1 MPPHPQFRIAYPD
14 RVVYPATQFTR
25 QQVLDYY
32 LAAAPHL
39 LPHLANRPVT
49 LKRYPDVAAGPHYYE
64 KDAPAFTPAWVK
76 TFGVWRRSGESQICY
91 IVMPDTRTLAWV
103 VSIGTLEIHPF
114 LCRAP
119 QVERPTM
126 IVFDLDPGQGSDI
139 LTCAK
144 VAFLLRDLLRKLEL
158 QSFAKVSGSK
168 GLQVYVPLNTDTT
181 YAITQPFARTVA
193 ELLQREHPALVVA
206 EMEKAQRKGKVF
218 IDWSQNADYK
228 TTVGVYSLRAKRHHP
243 YVSLPV
249 TWDELQEA
257 EQAKDPKR
265 LYFEAGDAIRRFSG
279 VGDLFSP
286 VLSLRQQL
294 PETFTRQLGGSRTAR
309 TKPVH
314 KPPARMRPSA
324 QGSRRRFLLR
334 DARGNQ
340 ELLLESEGAFHRWTL
355 PRGLPKR
362 AGQSLPVERG
372 EKLPEN
378 SVQKLLRES
387 RDHGVW
393 ELILGSAAKG
403 WMDLFLAGERLRGEW
418 ILDAADKTIRKP
430 RPQQS
435 GLLFEPIG
443 SRGEQPPTP
452 VPRSTQPRA
461 TGLHVVARS
470 TQPRAAGSR
479 EPRFVTPMECRWVDV
494 VPPADGRWL
503 YELKLDGYRA
513 VAVKRDAN
521 VELLSRYGRSL
532 ANRFPAIVEA
542 LRDGK
547 LATVVLDGEIVAIDE
562 EGKPSFRE
570 LQNSRTSAQP
580 IVYYVFDLLHH
591 DGRDLQDLPLEERK
605 GALRQVA
612 RSFVEPV
619 RLAEVLGDD
628 PGPLLAEV
636 QRRGLEGVV
645 AKRRDSLYESGKRSG
660 AWVKY
665 RAKEREE
672 FVIGGYMPGKNY
684 LDAVLVG
691 QYRGPKL
698 YFVKKLRNGFVPRTR
713 AHVFKALSPL
723 RAPKCPFVNLP
734 EPPGRRGA
742 VDEKEFR
749 KCVWVKPKL
758 KCEVDFVEWTE
769 GGRLR
774 HAEFRK
780 MAEDKQ

>member
-1 MPPHPQFRIAYPD
+1 M
-14 RVVYPATQFTR
+14 
-25 QQVLDYY
+25 
-32 LAAAPHL
+32 
-39 LPHLANRPVT
+39 
-49 LKRYPDVAAGPHYYE
+49 
-64 KDAPAFTPAWVK
+64 
-76 TFGVWRRSGESQICY
+76 
-91 IVMPDTRTLAWV
+91 
-103 VSIGTLEIHPF
+103 
-114 LCRAP
+114 
-119 QVERPTM
+119 
-126 IVFDLDPGQGSDI
+126 
-139 LTCAK
+139 
-144 VAFLLRDLLRKLEL
+144 
-158 QSFAKVSGSK
+158 
-168 GLQVYVPLNTDTT
+168 
-181 YAITQPFARTVA
+181 
-193 ELLQREHPALVVA
+193 
-206 EMEKAQRKGKVF
+206 
-218 IDWSQNADYK
+218 
-228 TTVGVYSLRAKRHHP
+228 
-243 YVSLPV
+243 
-249 TWDELQEA
+249 
-257 EQAKDPKR
+257 
-265 LYFEAGDAIRRFSG
+265 
-279 VGDLFSP
+279 
-286 VLSLRQQL
+286 
-294 PETFTRQLGGSRTAR
+294 
-309 TKPVH
+309 
-314 KPPARMRPSA
+314 
-324 QGSRRRFLLR
+324 
-334 DARGNQ
+334 
-340 ELLLESEGAFHRWTL
+340 
-355 PRGLPKR
+355 
-362 AGQSLPVERG
+362 
-372 EKLPEN
+372 
-378 SVQKLLRES
+378 
-387 RDHGVW
+387 
-393 ELILGSAAKG
+393 
-403 WMDLFLAGERLRGEW
+403 
-418 ILDAADKTIRKP
+418 
-430 RPQQS
+430 
-435 GLLFEPIG
+435 
-443 SRGEQPPTP
+443 
-452 VPRSTQPRA
+452 
-461 TGLHVVARS
+461 
-470 TQPRAAGSR
+470 
-479 EPRFVTPMECRWVDV
+479 DV

-562 EGKPSFRE
+562 EGKPSFQE